1 MTAMLTISNRISLAN
16 GFEAF
21 MLDELLG
28 IILVWKNC
36 IYCVQMIKMKMASKF
51 LDSEF
56 STKIFRVLDF
66 FSPFEKEKCLNFF
79 VEEEEKRRHE
89 RGLKENNEQHI
100 KIN

>member
-36 IYCVQMIKMKMASKF
+36 IYCV
-51 LDSEF
+51 
-56 STKIFRVLDF
+56 
-66 FSPFEKEKCLNFF
+66 
-79 VEEEEKRRHE
+79 
-89 RGLKENNEQHI
+89 
-100 KIN
+100 